1 MATLAWRW
9 AWADMPASSLPCF
22 LVHLSSLAS
31 ALVFGWRHRSSRSRP
46 FWIWQQCSPPI
57 HQALA
62 PGSPLVEPTWPP
74 WCRHRMC
81 TTPQSLAILMTLVFS
96 KLKGANARQEKTR
109 CYTDHFWKRSIS
121 EECETTRAA
130 SYTVCTGAA
139 THHWPLRTT
148 EPKSQEPKGIGHLY
162 KYKFW
167 FTTMHYHFLTSKK
180 TFTPG
185 SPKQDPLNITSM
197 SRGAVAAHVRGNQW
211 AALSSRETGL
221 SGCSLVPG
229 EDGGRPVLPA
239 VTIQHSKHFPI
250 LCFLFLYCTTTHTHT
265 SPFRCYK
272 VTLVFHCNTYIY
284 SVFFSHWHP
293 P

>member
-1 MATLAWRW
+1 MLDKKRPDAILITFEKDPSPRNVKPLAQHRTLYVLVLLPTTDLSAPLNPNHRSRK
-9 AWADMPASSLPCF
+9 ALVTYINISSGSPRCTITSWPPKKLSL
-22 LVHLSSLAS
+22 LVHQKPNQ
-31 ALVFGWRHRSSRSRP
+31 FN
-46 FWIWQQCSPPI
+46 
-57 HQALA
+57 
-62 PGSPLVEPTWPP
+62 
-74 WCRHRMC
+74 M
-81 TTPQSLAILMTLVFS
+81 
-96 KLKGANARQEKTR
+96 
-109 CYTDHFWKRSIS
+109 
-121 EECETTRAA
+121 
-130 SYTVCTGAA
+130 
-139 THHWPLRTT
+139 
-148 EPKSQEPKGIGHLY
+148 
-162 KYKFW
+162 
-167 FTTMHYHFLTSKK
+167 
-180 TFTPG
+180 
-185 SPKQDPLNITSM
+185 TSM

-250 LCFLFLYCTTTHTHT
+250 LCFLFLYCTTTHTRT